1 MACAL
6 NSLLC
11 DGQLRANR
19 RRGDDGRR
27 CATYMSLTSSSP
39 AVGAEGVRSGL
50 RDGQAHCPIGNFVR
64 EHSSVGPLAQ
74 RHRRCL
80 TLMTRADFL
89 PFDGAGCKRAWR
101 WPPIRRPGKTRKG
114 AVPSLRDGVKPLRQ
128 HVSRSSAFWPCTRTG
143 ARNPIAVKAPISASM
158 FQSIRRHRSA
168 ARRRLTK
175 GPVTSSLP
183 GSLMMGRCPR

>member
-1 MACAL
+1 MMACAL

-19 RRGDDGRR
+19 RRGGDGRR
-27 CATYMSLTSSSP
+27 CATYMSPTSSSP
-39 AVGAEGVRSGL
+39 AVGGEGVRPGL
-50 RDGQAHCPIGNFVR
+50 RDGQAHCPIGNFAR
-64 EHSSVGPLAQ
+64 KHSSVGPLAQ
-74 RHRRCL
+74 RDRRCL

-101 WPPIRRPGKTRKG
+101 WPPIRRPGRTRKG
-114 AVPSLRDGVKPLRQ
+114 GRTEPSRRGEGASAMRPALIRILDWRQDRRAEPLCGQ
-128 HVSRSSAFWPCTRTG
+128 SSDICAIDSTL
-143 ARNPIAVKAPISASM
+143 M

-183 GSLMMGRCPR
+183 VH